1 MKVTSLYG
9 IFKANIL
16 CGEVLIMGADLAAL
30 AIIIGVVVLAEWLV
44 KDKKPKHFDCCP
56 NCGSKRFHAFVEQE
70 VISQGKVKTTYS
82 ANLNPLKPFTLV
94 NKKEKV
100 VRQPVT
106 RNVSKFVCDD
116 CGNIFG

>member
-1 MKVTSLYG
+1 M
-9 IFKANIL
+9 
-16 CGEVLIMGADLAAL
+16 AAMLTLL
-30 AIIIGVVVLAEWLV
+30 AIIVGVVVLDSLLT
-44 KDKKPKHFDCCP
+44 KDKKPIHFDCCP

>member
-1 MKVTSLYG
+1 M
-9 IFKANIL
+9 
-16 CGEVLIMGADLAAL
+16 AAGL
-30 AIIIGVVVLAEWLV
+30 TLLVIIIGIVALDSLLKKHE
-44 KDKKPKHFDCCP
+44 KPKHYDCCP

-70 VISQGKVKTTYS
+70 VVSEGKVKTSYS

-100 VRQPVT
+100 VRQPIT

-116 CGNIFG
+116 CGNIFR